1 MMNLLYESFFNCEKY
16 NNVLRKM
23 IKGVQGNFFF
33 FILYTQKKKKS
44 FFDGVN
50 LISIFFFTHL
60 IDFYFLTRATHSN
73 Y

>member
-33 FILYTQKKKKS
+33 LFYTLRRKKK
-44 FFDGVN
+44 V
-50 LISIFFFTHL
+50 
-60 IDFYFLTRATHSN
+60 FLMGLT
-73 Y
+73 